1 MKYRFCSALLLTMGL
16 IGASCGGDDGASRD
30 SAERSAAARSRPPAT
45 VAVVASTAIL
55 ADFVS
60 QVGGERV
67 TVRSVVPAGADVH
80 TFTLSPADV
89 RAVAAADLV
98 VLNGAGLEAGFGD
111 AVEENAGGVVLALT
125 QGMELRPS
133 PFPLPRSQQTGGD
146 PGSTADEPAD
156 EPPARPR
163 DPHFWMDIDLTLT
176 AVEAI
181 RAALSELDP
190 DGAVAYTAR
199 ANAYRATL
207 RALDDEIQA
216 LLRDL
221 PAPRRFLVTF
231 HDAFGYFAARY
242 GLTTLGFVVEGPA
255 EEPSAGE
262 IAALVAAMRHHA
274 VRAIYRE
281 PQFRA
286 AVVQQIAREAGAEV
300 RDIHSSALSA
310 DLPTY
315 VDLMRANARAIAQ

>member
-1 MKYRFCSALLLTMGL
+1 
-16 IGASCGGDDGASRD
+16 
-30 SAERSAAARSRPPAT
+30 
-45 VAVVASTAIL
+45 
-55 ADFVS
+55 
-60 QVGGERV
+60 
-67 TVRSVVPAGADVH
+67 
-80 TFTLSPADV
+80 
-89 RAVAAADLV
+89 
-98 VLNGAGLEAGFGD
+98 
-111 AVEENAGGVVLALT
+111 
-125 QGMELRPS
+125 
-133 PFPLPRSQQTGGD
+133 
-146 PGSTADEPAD
+146 
-156 EPPARPR
+156 
-163 DPHFWMDIDLTLT
+163 MDIDLALT

-199 ANAYRATL
+199 ANAYRAAL
-207 RALDDEIQA
+207 HALDDEIRA

-221 PAPRRFLVTF
+221 PAPQRFLVTF

-262 IAALVAAMRHHA
+262 IAALVAVMRHHD

-286 AVVQQIAREAGAEV
+286 AVVQQIARETGAEV